1 MVSVKDHKALE
12 ERDGLGIVAGLH
24 RAPALVVGNKAVG
37 MDDGGAALTLS
48 NVATEGE
55 GLPERDPTLPGKAA
69 LNDGAPQ
76 DQDIDPGIAPIGG
89 RVLRHGERSAG
100 CRRSPRLDPGHP
112 GALPTQR

>member
-1 MVSVKDHKALE
+1 
-12 ERDGLGIVAGLH
+12 
-24 RAPALVVGNKAVG
+24 

-100 CRRSPRLDPGHP
+100 CRRCHGWIQGTRPASNSAMILS
-112 GALPTQR
+112 AIS

>member
-1 MVSVKDHKALE
+1 
-12 ERDGLGIVAGLH
+12 
-24 RAPALVVGNKAVG
+24 

-100 CRRSPRLDPGHP
+100 CRRSPRLDQGTRPRFQLSDDLVGDFLIKP
-112 GALPTQR
+112 RPAVSGTGAGC